1 MTISSNLVVELRN
14 KTGLGMM
21 DCKKALVDCDGDIEK
36 AVEYLR
42 KKGLSVAS
50 KKAERVTSNGIIE
63 SYIHMGGKIGVLV
76 ELNCETDFVARTDEF
91 KILAHELAMQVAAT
105 NPKYFS
111 REDVPSEVIE
121 KEKEIYRMQCITEKK
136 PESAIEKIV
145 LGKVER
151 FFNTECFLEQSFIK
165 EPDKKVQDIITENI
179 AKLGENIK
187 VKRFVRYLLGED
199 NR

>member
-63 SYIHMGGKIGVLV
+63 AYIHMGGKIGVLI